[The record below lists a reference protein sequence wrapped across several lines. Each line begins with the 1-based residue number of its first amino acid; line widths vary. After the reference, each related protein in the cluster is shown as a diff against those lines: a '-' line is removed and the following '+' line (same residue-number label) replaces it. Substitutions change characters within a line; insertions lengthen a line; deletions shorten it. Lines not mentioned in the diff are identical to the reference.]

1 MKIKKIT
8 MGSLAALATIA
19 IPVATVASC
28 GNEEYKTVTLTW
40 YVYNAKKIWL

>member
-8 MGSLAALATIA
+8 MGSLTTLATIA

-28 GNEEYKTVTLTW
+28 GNE
-40 YVYNAKKIWL
+40 